1 MGFELPHR
9 EKTQVEE
16 TKAKQRESRKTGE
29 CHQGGVTS
37 IHCIPGGTIQGPED
51 WD

>member
-9 EKTQVEE
+9 EKIQVEE
-16 TKAKQRESRKTGE
+16 TKAKQRESWKTGE
-29 CHQGGVTS
+29 CQGGVTS